1 MPTAQTLSAPQDTNG
16 QSYPAIK
23 VAAVHS
29 ANLVANTAVPYTLL
43 AQTKVIRVCGVSDV
57 YVHIAPSGT
66 ALPANDI
73 LVAAAH
79 YQDFIVYP
87 GDAVSIVS
95 IAGGWASVTELG

>member
-1 MPTAQTLSAPQDTNG
+1 MPTAQNLNVPQDTNG

-29 ANLVANTAVPYTLL
+29 ANLVANTAVPYALL
-43 AQTKVIRVCGVSDV
+43 PQTKVIRVCGVADC
-57 YVHIAPSGT
+57 YVHIAPSGI
-66 ALPANDI
+66 AAPATDI
-73 LVAAAH
+73 LVAALH
-79 YQDFIVYP
+79 YQDFVVYP